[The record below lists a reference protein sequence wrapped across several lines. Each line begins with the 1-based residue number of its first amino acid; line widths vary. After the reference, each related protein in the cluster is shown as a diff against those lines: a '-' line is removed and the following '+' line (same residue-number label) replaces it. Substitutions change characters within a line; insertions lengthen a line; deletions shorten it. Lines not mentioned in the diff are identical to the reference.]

1 MLRICLIAAAAALML
16 QGCLAASVAGATV
29 GAAGTVVGAAAK
41 GTAAVGRAVIPGD
54 GDHDKGR

>member
-1 MLRICLIAAAAALML
+1 MLKLAIVMGAAALML

-41 GTAAVGRAVIPGD
+41 GTVAVGKAVIPGG
-54 GDHDKGR
+54 GDDSKDR